1 LRRRFVN
8 RWSSDLLEFEEL
20 REVLR
25 RFVPSPLG
33 QAVLDDL
40 TPTDDRAEAEECL
53 AETAEALA
61 YLDRIRAA
69 KDDGPSRLRF
79 SGLADVRQSA
89 EKVRIEGAVL
99 DGVELF
105 ELAAAL
111 SRAAEARAA
120 LESTSGRLAAR
131 AARIGDLRPV
141 LEAIEGKLL
150 PDGTV
155 ADDASPE
162 LARLRRERS
171 RQQRAIQESLER
183 FVRAHK
189 DDGVLQEDFVT
200 QRNERFV
207 VPVVSGQ
214 RRRVEGV
221 IHGASGTGQTLFIEP
236 LETIEQNNR
245 LVRIG
250 EDEAREVHRILRE
263 MTAALRSAG
272 PAIPNAV
279 AELSQLELIFG
290 KAEFA
295 LRFDCV
301 VPRFGEGLTR
311 RIDLRGARHPL
322 LADVLRAQKR
332 TVVPL
337 MLTLEEPVRT
347 LLITGPNT
355 GGKTVAMKTV
365 GLFALMAQSGI
376 PVPAASAELPFFREV
391 LADIGDNQSI
401 AESLSSFS
409 AHVRRL
415 QEILDAATPDSL
427 VLLDELGRA
436 TDPEEGGALGVAVI
450 EELQGFG
457 GFTLASTH
465 LLAPKVFGATT
476 QGVLNASMGFDEE
489 TLTPTYVLRTGAPG
503 RSAGLSIA
511 TRLGLPERILD
522 RARRAMSSNERDIAR
537 FLDEL
542 HAKLAAAREL
552 EVEAARKI
560 EEVRQR
566 ERDLETG
573 WNRKESAEL
582 AELRRRSETLIA
594 DFEIRSAEL
603 LESIRA
609 AAASKKAADQA
620 QAAASRIVRELR
632 QEVRGISAPSGPK
645 AATAELQAGDRVRL
659 EGVREAA
666 TIRRVFANDKLEV
679 QAGLLRMQ
687 VPKSD
692 VLEVLPPAPPST
704 RLPRNVSFSGGNAQ
718 AERELSIIGKTA
730 DEAREMVDR
739 FLDRAALASLDR
751 VRIIHGHGFGILKRA
766 MAEFLGRHPHVER
779 FELASSVEGGSGATI
794 VYLRA

>member
-1 LRRRFVN
+1 VN
-8 RWSSDLLEFEEL
+8 RWSSDLLEFEQL
-20 REVLR
+20 RELLR
-25 RFVPSPLG
+25 RFVASPLG
-33 QAVLDDL
+33 QALLDEL
-40 TPTDDRAEAEECL
+40 APAGERTAAEALLE
-53 AETAEALA
+53 ETAEAIA
-61 YLDRIRAA
+61 YLDRVRAA
-69 KDDGPSRLRF
+69 KDDGPVRLRF
-79 SGLADVRQSA
+79 AGLADVRDA
-89 EKVRIEGAVL
+89 VAKVRIEGAVL

-105 ELAAAL
+105 ELAAVL
-111 SRAAEARAA
+111 ERAAEARAA
-120 LESTSGRLAAR
+120 LESAGPRLRAR
-131 AARIGDLRPV
+131 AARIGDLHPV
-141 LEAIEGKLL
+141 LRAIEGKLL
-150 PDGTV
+150 PDGSV

-162 LARLRRERS
+162 LARLRRDRA

-200 QRNERFV
+200 QRNDRFV
-207 VPVVSGQ
+207 VPVVAGQ

-236 LETIEQNNR
+236 LETVEQNNQ
-245 LVRIG
+245 LVRLA
-250 EDEAREVHRILRE
+250 EEEAREVHRILRE

-272 PAIPNAV
+272 PVIPVAIE
-279 AELSQLELIFG
+279 ELSQLEWIFG

-301 VPRFGEGLTR
+301 IPRFSDR

-322 LADVLRAQKR
+322 LAEVLRQQKKAI
-332 TVVPL
+332 VPL
-337 MLTLEEPVRT
+337 TLTLEEPIRT

-355 GGKTVAMKTV
+355 GGKTVAMKTA
-365 GLFALMAQSGI
+365 GLFALMAQSGV
-376 PVPAASAELPFFREV
+376 PVPAESAELPFFHEV

-450 EELQGFG
+450 EELRGCG

-465 LLAPKVFGATT
+465 LMAPKVYGATAP
-476 QGVLNASMGFDEE
+476 GVLNASMGFDEE

-503 RSAGLSIA
+503 RSAGLAIA
-511 TRLGLPERILD
+511 TRLGFPERILE
-522 RARRAMSSNERDIAR
+522 RARRALSSSERDIAR

-542 HAKLAAAREL
+542 HAKLERAGELEEAAARKLEEL
-552 EVEAARKI
+552 RERERQLEAAWAK
-560 EEVRQR
+560 
-566 ERDLETG
+566 
-573 WNRKESAEL
+573 KESKEL
-582 AELRRRSETLIA
+582 AELRRKSEKLIA
-594 DFEIRSAEL
+594 DFEARAGEV

-609 AAASKKAADQA
+609 AAISKKAADQA
-620 QAAASRIVRELR
+620 QAAASRAVRE
-632 QEVRGISAPSGPK
+632 VREQVRAMAPR
-645 AATAELQAGDRVRL
+645 AAPDTAAAEPREGDRVRL

-666 TIRRVFANDKLEV
+666 TVRRILANGKLEV
-679 QAGLLRMQ
+679 QAGLLKMQ
-687 VPKSD
+687 VPKTD
-692 VLEVLPPAPPST
+692 VLEILPPAAITS
-704 RLPRNVSFSGGNAQ
+704 RLPRNVSFSGGGAA

-730 DEAREMVDR
+730 EEARELVDR

-751 VRIIHGHGFGILKRA
+751 VRIIHGHGFGVLKRA
-766 MAEFLGRHPHVER
+766 MAEFLSSHPHVER
-779 FELASSVEGGSGATI
+779 FEAASGVEGGSGATI